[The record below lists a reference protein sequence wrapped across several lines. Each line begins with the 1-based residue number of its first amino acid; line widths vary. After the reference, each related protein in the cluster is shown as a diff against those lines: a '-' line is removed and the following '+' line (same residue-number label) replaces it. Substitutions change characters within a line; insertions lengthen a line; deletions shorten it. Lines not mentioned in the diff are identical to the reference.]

1 MHGRMARYTFTGDVQ
16 ELAQKAEE
24 GLLPIFQSQPGF
36 KAYSVISSGDEIV
49 SFSAWETA
57 EQAGAANIAASEWV
71 AENLGDDFEL
81 IETKIGEI
89 LFSTTLG
96 VSTRAGAHA

>member
-1 MHGRMARYTFTGDVQ
+1 MARYTYSGDTQ

-36 KAYSVISSGDEIV
+36 KAYSVIASGDEIV
-49 SFSAWETA
+49 SFSAWESA
-57 EQAGAANIAASEWV
+57 EQAEAANAAAAEWV
-71 AENLGDDFEL
+71 AENLTDDFEL
-81 IETKIGEI
+81 SETKVGEI

-96 VSTRAGAHA
+96 VSTKAGAHA